1 MITINDTDLLS
12 RLDELVTRHIPAQA
26 EKGLAK
32 QAGVAQGEMQGTSAH
47 GDITGATRASY
58 RAFVVGGSHTG
69 AAESASG
76 LDAAIAAI
84 ANATTD
90 HGGRPASMD
99 SGIVLGPDE
108 RGVLLTSYTDYQ
120 DRLEIDDAG
129 AKAVLTPTLQQNA
142 QAFTQAVADEG
153 L

>member
-1 MITINDTDLLS
+1 MPIVIDDTALL
-12 RLDELVTRHIPAQA
+12 RGLDELLKHIPVQA
-26 EKGLAK
+26 EKGLAR
-32 QAGVAQGEMQGTSAH
+32 QAGVAEGEMQGTSAH

-58 RAFVVGGSHTG
+58 RAFVIGGSHTG
-69 AAESASG
+69 AAEANSG

-84 ANATTD
+84 ANAVTD

-99 SGIVLGPDE
+99 SGVRLGSDD

-120 DRLEIDDAG
+120 DSLEIDNAG
-129 AKAVLTPTLQQNA
+129 AKAVLGPVLQNNA
-142 QAFTQAVADEG
+142 LAFTQAVASEG

>member
-1 MITINDTDLLS
+1 MPITIDDTGLL
-12 RLDELVTRHIPAQA
+12 RGIDELLRHIPAQA
-26 EKGLAK
+26 EKGLAR
-32 QAGVAQGEMQGTSAH
+32 QAGVAEAEMQSTNAH

-58 RAFVVGGSHTG
+58 RAFVIGGAHTG
-69 AAESASG
+69 AAEAASG

-84 ANATTD
+84 ASAVTD

-99 SGIVLGPDE
+99 SGIRLGTEE

-120 DRLEIDDAG
+120 DALEIDNAG
-129 AKAVLTPTLQQNA
+129 AKAVLGPTLQANA
-142 QAFTQAVADEG
+142 QAFTQAIASEG